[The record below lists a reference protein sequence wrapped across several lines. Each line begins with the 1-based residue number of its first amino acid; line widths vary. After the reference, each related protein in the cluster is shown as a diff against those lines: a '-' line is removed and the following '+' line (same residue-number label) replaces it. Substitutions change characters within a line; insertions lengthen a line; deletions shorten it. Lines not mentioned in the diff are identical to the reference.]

1 MSAMPV
7 TTRDYEARR
16 APLIAAP
23 TKVNEIK
30 VGETPEMLL
39 YEELAKARIQDLE
52 EGVRAQRYRSD
63 ARAVRVARRW
73 SRVAQWASGRSRN
86 HHR

>member
-1 MSAMPV
+1 MPV

-16 APLIAAP
+16 APLTAAP

-30 VGETPEMLL
+30 VEETPEMLL

-52 EGVRAQRYRSD
+52 EGVRAQRYRWD
-63 ARAVRVARRW
+63 ARAVRVARWW
-73 SRVAQWASGRSRN
+73 SQVPHWVRGRSRKL
-86 HHR
+86 HR